1 MCGEEFSTYT
11 NKKYIPV
18 LVVIKDYESAFDA
31 VTLTQIPKMIYQSD
45 FQPQSIAEIK
55 NFSSTTTILQKIF
68 SDKSIFITNI
78 ILSRKLKYK

>member
-45 FQPQSIAEIK
+45 FQPQSIAKIK